1 MTTTKDRARALV
13 RDLAPGPFQ
22 SIAGWACAI
31 PAAERD
37 AIVAVAR
44 GLLASPDAPAV
55 SEVARSRDGFD
66 VTTVE
71 QLDALPVGS
80 VVLNAAGVAFVR
92 VRSDVPDFQWAASG
106 HPGYWTASAILG
118 EPAEPARVLYRP
130 CCGDGPDGYCAACP
144 VRPCSAPTPDDV
156 AAAILGRYPSFDP
169 ITARALADVVA
180 PLYEGTRP

>member
-44 GLLASPDAPAV
+44 GLLAYPDAPAV

-71 QLDALPVGS
+71 QLDALPVGT
-80 VVLNAAGVAFVR
+80 VVRLASGQVFVR
-92 VRSDVPDFQWAASG
+92 VDDGRFGWEA
-106 HPGYWTASAILG
+106 PGDPQRWTAVGVI
-118 EPAEPARVLYRP
+118 AEHPDAPVAVLYRP

-144 VRPCSAPTPDDV
+144 ERPRVTPTRDDV